1 MRGLGTAINVATILL
16 GTGAGIL
23 VGRRLPER
31 ARTTMLQ
38 GVGLVVIAL
47 GVGQTVH
54 TRNMVFPLVAIVAG
68 ALIGELLGIEDRLES
83 LGDHIRRRFE
93 RSDSLGTVDVDV
105 DVEVEGAG
113 IERAGLGGAPTTAG
127 STFVEGF
134 VDASLL
140 FVVGPLAVLGSIADG
155 LRGDLEL
162 LVVKSALDG
171 LVSVI
176 LGATLGLGVAFSA
189 LPVLA
194 YQALLTLAAGGADSV
209 LTDRMT
215 VELTATGGVMVMG
228 IGLRVLDIK
237 RVRVG
242 SMLPALILAP
252 VLVGLFAR

>member
-16 GTGAGIL
+16 GTGAGLL

-38 GVGLVVIAL
+38 GVGMVVIAL
-47 GVGQTVH
+47 GVGQTVR

-83 LGDHIRRRFE
+83 LGDRIRRRFE
-93 RSDSLGTVDVDV
+93 RGDPPGTIDV
-105 DVEVEGAG
+105 DVEVEGAS
-113 IERAGLGGAPTTAG
+113 IERAGLGAAPAPTR

-189 LPVLA
+189 LPVLV

-242 SMLPALILAP
+242 SMLPALVLAP